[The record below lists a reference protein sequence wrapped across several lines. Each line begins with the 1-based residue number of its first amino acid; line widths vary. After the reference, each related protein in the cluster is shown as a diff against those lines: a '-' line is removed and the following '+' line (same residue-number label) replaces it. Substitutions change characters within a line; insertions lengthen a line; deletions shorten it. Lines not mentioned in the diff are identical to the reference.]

1 MKALLTLRTAP
12 RNNSAYSQNIIDDV
26 AAPGA
31 AATAGM
37 ASWAN
42 HYVQSKI
49 SKLMVLYFIIYKSL
63 EALPDRYTSTRSRNG
78 KLH

>member
-1 MKALLTLRTAP
+1 MKALLTLRAAP

-26 AAPGA
+26 AAPGS

-49 SKLMVLYFIIYKSL
+49 SKLMILYFIIYKSL
-63 EALPDRYTSTRSRNG
+63 EVLPDRYTSTRSRNG
-78 KLH
+78 QLH